1 MNGFHNNIPKSSSAS
16 QMPSNPDAA
25 YGFAKQHSLP
35 ALRPPP
41 AYRPPPGPS
50 TQSGRNSSPAEPPPY
65 REPPPPEQAASV
77 RYRGPSPNGPVRP
90 PHYSPPPTHRTPHL
104 SRHPSRGSLIG
115 APRGDHRGDPR
126 GGPSSSTYPQHQQ
139 HGLPYRQQQNTQP
152 YPTYQSYQ
160 PTDFSELMNLVSAQQ
175 TTLQSQ
181 QAEIKQCDVEVNFLE
196 GQVGLPSTG
205 GHRGYVPHPQ
215 QPQHQQQPPQ
225 PTPQIQPQIQ
235 QQQQQPQPGSQLEMV
250 LAEARRLEEV
260 AHRNEDELRLLA
272 MEQNRGQSG
281 GNGLHGGQDQLDVE
295 DPNIRAEIM
304 QLKQRLA
311 GTDQELQ
318 KTNHT
323 LRRLGDEMRSMSL
336 EKSRQ
341 REVEL
346 AQEIE
351 RLQMEIK
358 TLQKNS
364 EEAANVNQQLSKEV
378 KEVEEQISQRKAEV
392 EKLIQEMREVNM
404 ESLAISPPEESKQF
418 LDGPPKPGQ
427 VRKMM
432 GSPRQ
437 LENAVP
443 TSKNP
448 HGVWV

>member
-1 MNGFHNNIPKSSSAS
+1 
-16 QMPSNPDAA
+16 
-25 YGFAKQHSLP
+25 
-35 ALRPPP
+35 
-41 AYRPPPGPS
+41 
-50 TQSGRNSSPAEPPPY
+50 
-65 REPPPPEQAASV
+65 
-77 RYRGPSPNGPVRP
+77 
-90 PHYSPPPTHRTPHL
+90 
-104 SRHPSRGSLIG
+104 
-115 APRGDHRGDPR
+115 
-126 GGPSSSTYPQHQQ
+126 
-139 HGLPYRQQQNTQP
+139 
-152 YPTYQSYQ
+152 
-160 PTDFSELMNLVSAQQ
+160 MNLVSAQQ

-181 QAEIKQCDVEVNFLE
+181 HADIKQCDAEVNFLE
-196 GQVGLPSTG
+196 GHVGLPQYT
-205 GHRGYVPHPQ
+205 
-215 QPQHQQQPPQ
+215 PQ
-225 PTPQIQPQIQ
+225 PTP
-235 QQQQQPQPGSQLEMV
+235 PQPGSQLEMV
-250 LAEARRLEEV
+250 LAEARRLEEA
-260 AHRNEDELRLLA
+260 AHRNEDELRQLA
-272 MEQNRGQSG
+272 LERGDA
-281 GNGLHGGQDQLDVE
+281 DQE

-304 QLKQRLA
+304 QLKNRLA

-336 EKSRQ
+336 EKTRQ

-346 AQEIE
+346 AQEID

-378 KEVEEQISQRKAEV
+378 KDVEDQLSQRKAEV